1 MSGEG
6 NEALVC
12 RYFEE
17 ASGRRP
23 LAAVNEFSPFVTC
36 FYRVLDLFSGRFR
49 YDNAGHKLLC
59 RQHYGRSEELR
70 ATGMLLGLGPR
81 RGYKE
86 IEAILEVG
94 KSALLY
100 SDGFVEAHGLEGEI
114 FGHSRLRALM
124 AEYGDDGSLVDYL
137 LEKIYSC
144 SYEDW
149 EQEDYF
155 TLVALTGER
164 AR

>member
-1 MSGEG
+1 MFGEG

-17 ASGRRP
+17 ASGRCP
-23 LAAVNEFSPFVTC
+23 LAAVSEFSPFVTC
-36 FYRVLDLFSGRFR
+36 FYRVLDLFSGHFR

-59 RQHYGRSEELR
+59 WQHHGRSQELR

-86 IEAILEVG
+86 IEAVLKAG

-100 SDGFVEAHGLEGEI
+100 SNGFVEAHDLEGEI
-114 FGHSRLRALM
+114 FGHSHLRALM
-124 AEYGDDGSLVDYL
+124 AEYGENRSLVDCL
-137 LEKIYSC
+137 LEKSYSC
-144 SYEDW
+144 SYGDW
-149 EQEDYF
+149 EQEDHF
-155 TLVALTGER
+155 TLVALSGER

>member
-12 RYFEE
+12 RYFED
-17 ASGRRP
+17 ASGRGP

-49 YDNAGHKLLC
+49 YDNVTHKLLC
-59 RQHYGRSEELR
+59 RQHFGRSEQLR

-86 IEAILEVG
+86 IEAILEAG

-100 SDGFVEAHGLEGEI
+100 SDGFVEAHDLESEKL
-114 FGHSRLRALM
+114 GHSRPRALK
-124 AEYGDDGSLVDYL
+124 AEHGDDRSLVDYL
-137 LEKIYSC
+137 LEKICSC

-149 EQEDYF
+149 EQEGHF
-155 TLVALTGER
+155 TLVALSGER